1 MPQPRSL
8 RKRSGTD
15 DFIMDVRALHGKTAL
30 VTGAASGIGKATA
43 LALARRGANLVL
55 CDVDEPG
62 LETTAESIRGLGR
75 EVFYR
80 RVDVASRHEMRAF
93 AEAVHQRVAAVDILI
108 NNAGVGLGASF
119 RDTPLEDWDWI
130 IGINLMGV
138 IHGCHFFVPPMIAR
152 GQGGH
157 VVNVSSAAGYVA
169 TEPLCAYSTTKFA
182 VLGFSE
188 ALRDELERYAIGVT
202 AVCPGIINT
211 PITRTARLRG
221 PGATEE
227 ARRRMVAFYERRNYT
242 PERVAENIL
251 KAIQR
256 NRAVAPISPE
266 AWAMYYL
273 KRLSPALLRKMNRWL
288 ARLAGNSGR

>member
-1 MPQPRSL
+1 
-8 RKRSGTD
+8 
-15 DFIMDVRALHGKTAL
+15 MDVRTLHGKTAL

-43 LALARRGANLVL
+43 LALARRGANLAL

-62 LETTAESIRGLGR
+62 LEATAESIRALGR
-75 EVFYR
+75 EVFCR

-93 AEAVHQRVAAVDILI
+93 AEAVHQRVSAVDILI

-288 ARLAGNSGR
+288 ARLAGNSGK